1 MMMSRAS
8 HLVVSHGVIKK
19 RLGIGALQWIT
30 HEYINRVINMYEM
43 VLIVVGRYVAI
54 ELVVVRQ

>member
-1 MMMSRAS
+1 MMSRAS